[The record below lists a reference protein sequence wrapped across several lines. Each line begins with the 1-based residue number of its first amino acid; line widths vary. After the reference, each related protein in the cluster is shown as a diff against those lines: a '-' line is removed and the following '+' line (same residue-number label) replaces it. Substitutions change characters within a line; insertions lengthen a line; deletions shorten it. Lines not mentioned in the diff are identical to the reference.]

1 VRRLRVALVSLTP
14 LATGGI
20 ETHLLQLVRGLKRE
34 IEFIVIGDILPELR
48 ETLEAEGVSI
58 ERITA
63 RGKFD
68 IGCVLELRRVFRRRG
83 IAIVHTHDTRG
94 GLLGRLAGRSLG
106 LDCIHTVHTPAFFL
120 QDRGAAIRLY
130 QRAEGVLN
138 RVATR
143 AVVFVS
149 PTIEALYI
157 RLGLVRAAQAQYIPN
172 GLEPFWFEVAGQR
185 APQRGRRP
193 AGEVRYIYVGRLS
206 AEKDV
211 PTLLRAFADLL
222 RTMPAAR
229 LSIVGNGPERVPLER
244 LADELGCDARVT
256 WTGMI
261 GREQVRD
268 LLRTS
273 DVFVLASRFESM
285 SYTLLEAMA
294 CGLACIATAVGGNAD
309 LVHDAESGLLV
320 PAGDPKALSERMHTL
335 GGSADQRARLGEAAR
350 QSARQYSLETMLART
365 LALYRSA
372 HLSAPPDA
380 TSK

>member
-1 VRRLRVALVSLTP
+1 MTRPRVALVSLTP
-14 LATGGI
+14 LGTGGI

-34 IEFIVIGDILPELR
+34 IEFSVIGDILPELR
-48 ETLEAEGVSI
+48 GPLEAEGVPV

-68 IGCVLELRRVFRRRG
+68 IGCILELRRVFRRRG
-83 IAIVHTHDTRG
+83 ITIVHTHDTRG

-120 QDRGAAIRLY
+120 QDRGAAIRVY
-130 QRAEGVLN
+130 QWAEGVLN
-138 RVATR
+138 RLATR

-211 PTLLRAFADLL
+211 PTLLRVFTDLL

-229 LSIVGNGPERVPLER
+229 LSIVGNGPERMPLER
-244 LADELGCDARVT
+244 LADELGCGVRVS
-256 WTGMI
+256 WMGMI

-268 LLRTS
+268 SLRTS

-294 CGLACIATAVGGNAD
+294 CGLACIATAVGGNVD
-309 LVHDAESGLLV
+309 LIRNGETGILV
-320 PAGDPKALSERMHTL
+320 PPNDPPTL
-335 GGSADQRARLGEAAR
+335 AEAFRAVGKDRPLRHRLGIAAR
-350 QSARQYSLETMLART
+350 RYAGQFRVESMASSIRD
-365 LALYRSA
+365 LYMD
-372 HLSAPPDA
+372 APTEGLHHP
-380 TSK
+380 